1 MAAFDAVGVVNC
13 DVRTDEGLTGGG
25 ENGRHE
31 FGVIGH
37 APWGG
42 RGGALRMARAAQMGK
57 RLVARAKSADD
68 EDDTGEPR
76 VFPIDLIPLLAPHKK
91 HGKLT
96 LRVERLPQQT
106 RLSAGTRN
114 SDGSWSLTRDELED
128 LEYIVP
134 EGVDATTSLSVRVV
148 SLTAGSTLAVLDYPI
163 VADGAPAVDGRHDVA
178 GEETQV
184 ERLLDELA
192 KVKASLAERDRT
204 LAVTPSVEASLVAAE
219 TRWAAEMD
227 ARLAAETAKAALQL
241 EQTRRAWDAEQSE
254 RLAKL
259 EARAQEMVADAR
271 ERALSDAREAAL
283 AAERAWKAE
292 EAARL
297 ATAEASWREQLAK
310 TSAEAD
316 ARVASAAAAD
326 RHSDAELRAVRE
338 QVTALQ
344 ATLGARDAA
353 IAAAS
358 DAAVRAKRDAEDAL
372 ARAQSEW
379 KAAEAARLAA
389 AEAQWRASST
399 AALAGASG
407 DREAGLLAEVTT
419 LRAAVAERD
428 AALTRAEEAAAA
440 LRSELAGLKAAVAER
455 DAALKRAKRDADEAL
470 AKAQSE
476 WKTAEAARL
485 AAAEAQW
492 RASSTAALAGASV
505 DREAGLLAEVTTLRA
520 AVAERDAALTR
531 AEEAAQDA
539 LAKVSEAGEKDAAL
553 RSELA
558 GLKAAVAE
566 RDAALKRAEDAA
578 ARAAAADEH
587 AREVMPAALESDKDA
602 ELRRLREKAAT
613 LEAKL
618 IKANKAAEDEQLKWQ
633 RDAQDAIA
641 RATKDWIAK
650 EGSRRATTEAQV
662 RKEIGAQLAQATSRY
677 EAAEAAL
684 AQIRLRE
691 AKMDG
696 GRSEVELA
704 GARSALVARE
714 AELTRLREEIEA
726 LRNGAPAL
734 VEAPVAAAPANRYV
748 RDVSI
753 AAAIGVAVVVLYP
766 FVSSLMTPAPV
777 APVVAKVVEAPA
789 PAPAPVVR
797 TAVLSLDARLRAGPS
812 TKVGI
817 VAPLDKGVA
826 VTIVEE
832 RGEWIR
838 VRAAA
843 AEGKPLREGWVKVS
857 QIKETTPVTPPSASG
872 P

>member
-428 AALTRAEEAAAA
+428 AALTRAEEAA
-440 LRSELAGLKAAVAER
+440 
-455 DAALKRAKRDADEAL
+455 
-470 AKAQSE
+470 
-476 WKTAEAARL
+476 
-485 AAAEAQW
+485 
-492 RASSTAALAGASV
+492 
-505 DREAGLLAEVTTLRA
+505 
-520 AVAERDAALTR
+520 
-531 AEEAAQDA
+531 QDA

>member
-1 MAAFDAVGVVNC
+1 
-13 DVRTDEGLTGGG
+13 
-25 ENGRHE
+25 
-31 FGVIGH
+31 
-37 APWGG
+37 
-42 RGGALRMARAAQMGK
+42 MGK

-163 VADGAPAVDGRHDVA
+163 VADGTPAVDGRHDVA

-241 EQTRRAWDAEQSE
+241 EHTRRAWDAEQSE

-358 DAAVRAKRDAEDAL
+358 DAAMRAKRDAEEAL

-379 KAAEAARLAA
+379 KAAEAARLTA

-440 LRSELAGLKAAVAER
+440 LHSELAGLKAAVAER

-520 AVAERDAALTR
+520 AVAERDAA
-531 AEEAAQDA
+531 
-539 LAKVSEAGEKDAAL
+539 
-553 RSELA
+553 LA

-714 AELTRLREEIEA
+714 AELTRLREELEA
-726 LRNGAPAL
+726 LRNGAPAP

-789 PAPAPVVR
+789 PAPAPVAR

-843 AEGKPLREGWVKVS
+843 TQGKPLREGWVKVS

>member
-13 DVRTDEGLTGGG
+13 DVCTDEGLTGGG

-338 QVTALQ
+338 QVAALQ

-399 AALAGASG
+399 AALAGASV

-440 LRSELAGLKAAVAER
+440 AR
-455 DAALKRAKRDADEAL
+455 AL
-470 AKAQSE
+470 AQ
-476 WKTAEAARL
+476 
-485 AAAEAQW
+485 
-492 RASSTAALAGASV
+492 
-505 DREAGLLAEVTTLRA
+505 REI
-520 AVAERDAALTR
+520 
-531 AEEAAQDA
+531 QDA
-539 LAKVSEAGEKDAAL
+539 LAKASEAGDKDAAL

-726 LRNGAPAL
+726 LRNGAPAP

>member
-1 MAAFDAVGVVNC
+1 
-13 DVRTDEGLTGGG
+13 
-25 ENGRHE
+25 
-31 FGVIGH
+31 
-37 APWGG
+37 
-42 RGGALRMARAAQMGK
+42 MARAAQMGK

-163 VADGAPAVDGRHDVA
+163 VADGTPAVDGRHDVA

-338 QVTALQ
+338 QVAALQ

-476 WKTAEAARL
+476 WKAAEAARL

-531 AEEAAQDA
+531 AEEAAAAARALAQREIQDA
-539 LAKVSEAGEKDAAL
+539 LAKASEAGDKDAAL

-566 RDAALKRAEDAA
+566 RDAALKRAEDAAAEAKREMQEALSKADSA

>member
-13 DVRTDEGLTGGG
+13 DVCTDEGLTGGG

-163 VADGAPAVDGRHDVA
+163 VADGTPAVDGRHDVA

-379 KAAEAARLAA
+379 KAAEAARL
-389 AEAQWRASST
+389 T
-399 AALAGASG
+399 
-407 DREAGLLAEVTT
+407 
-419 LRAAVAERD
+419 
-428 AALTRAEEAAAA
+428 
-440 LRSELAGLKAAVAER
+440 
-455 DAALKRAKRDADEAL
+455 
-470 AKAQSE
+470 
-476 WKTAEAARL
+476 
-485 AAAEAQW
+485 AAEAQW

-539 LAKVSEAGEKDAAL
+539 LAKASEAGEKDAAW

-587 AREVMPAALESDKDA
+587 AREAMPAALESDKDA

-726 LRNGAPAL
+726 LRNGAPAP

>member
-13 DVRTDEGLTGGG
+13 DVCTDEGLTGGG

-163 VADGAPAVDGRHDVA
+163 VADGTPAVDGRHDVA

-338 QVTALQ
+338 QVAALQ

-440 LRSELAGLKAAVAER
+440 AR
-455 DAALKRAKRDADEAL
+455 AL
-470 AKAQSE
+470 AQ
-476 WKTAEAARL
+476 
-485 AAAEAQW
+485 
-492 RASSTAALAGASV
+492 
-505 DREAGLLAEVTTLRA
+505 REI
-520 AVAERDAALTR
+520 
-531 AEEAAQDA
+531 QDA
-539 LAKVSEAGEKDAAL
+539 LAKASEAGDKDAAL

-726 LRNGAPAL
+726 LRNGAPAP

>member
-428 AALTRAEEAAAA
+428 AALTRAEEAA
-440 LRSELAGLKAAVAER
+440 
-455 DAALKRAKRDADEAL
+455 
-470 AKAQSE
+470 
-476 WKTAEAARL
+476 
-485 AAAEAQW
+485 
-492 RASSTAALAGASV
+492 
-505 DREAGLLAEVTTLRA
+505 
-520 AVAERDAALTR
+520 
-531 AEEAAQDA
+531 QDA

-566 RDAALKRAEDAA
+566 RDAALKRAEDAAAEAKREMQEALSKADSA

>member
-399 AALAGASG
+399 AALAGAS
-407 DREAGLLAEVTT
+407 
-419 LRAAVAERD
+419 
-428 AALTRAEEAAAA
+428 
-440 LRSELAGLKAAVAER
+440 
-455 DAALKRAKRDADEAL
+455 
-470 AKAQSE
+470 
-476 WKTAEAARL
+476 
-485 AAAEAQW
+485 
-492 RASSTAALAGASV
+492 V